1 MSFKDETDPDFDN
14 EVPPQNSSS
23 NESYIKALERNL
35 KTLEEEQK
43 RLIKQRNNL
52 QKQLEETK
60 KEIAKLTKEPL
71 LIGTL
76 VDVLPDKEKAIVRSS
91 SGPSFIVS
99 VATGLE
105 EGSDELTPGK
115 RVVLNQRTFSLV
127 KAIPQSIDP
136 FIRGMEVEEKPTVD
150 YNDIGGL
157 TMQLNEVRES
167 IELSL
172 LRPDLFEKVGIE
184 SPKGVLLYGPPG
196 SGKTLI
202 AKAVAHHTNA
212 AFITLVGSEFVQKYI
227 GEGARLVRELF
238 QYARK
243 VAPAIIFIDELDSIG
258 SQRLDMAT
266 GGDREVQRTFMQ
278 LLAELDGFTA
288 RGDIKIIGATNRV
301 DILDPALLRPGR
313 FDKHIEIPAP
323 NAEGRE
329 EIFKIHTQKMKL
341 DQNVSFKSL
350 AELSDGMNGA
360 DIKAICT
367 EAGMFAIRKQRHN
380 IEMADFL
387 DAIPNIKTRKEK
399 SPFATLKGVYN

>member
-1 MSFKDETDPDFDN
+1 MSYKDDSESDYEAD
-14 EVPPQNSSS
+14 VPSSSSSS

-60 KEIAKLTKEPL
+60 KEISKLTKEPL

-76 VDVLPDKEKAIVRSS
+76 VDVLADKEKAIVRSS

-99 VATGLE
+99 IASGLE
-105 EGSDELTPGK
+105 DGSDELTSGK

-127 KAIPQSIDP
+127 KTIPQSIDP
-136 FIRGMEVEEKPTVD
+136 FVRGMEVEEKPNVD

-157 TMQLNEVRES
+157 TKQLNEVRES

-172 LRPDLFEKVGIE
+172 LRPELFEKVGIE

-212 AFITLVGSEFVQKYI
+212 SFITLVGSEFVQKYI

-323 NAEGRE
+323 NIEGRE
-329 EIFKIHTQKMKL
+329 EILRIHTKKMKL
-341 DQNVSFKSL
+341 EEKVSFRTI
-350 AELSDGMNGA
+350 AELTEGLNGA

-367 EAGMFAIRKQRHN
+367 EAGMFAIRNNRSKILQ
-380 IEMADFL
+380 IDFL
-387 DAIPNIKTRKEK
+387 EAIPKIKTRKEK
-399 SPFATLKGVYN
+399 SPFGSLKGVYS

>member
-1 MSFKDETDPDFDN
+1 LSFKDEPDTDFESEEPTTGT
-14 EVPPQNSSS
+14 S

-60 KEIAKLTKEPL
+60 KEISKLTKEPL

-91 SGPSFIVS
+91 SGPSFVVS
-99 VATGLE
+99 VGTGLE
-105 EGSDELTPGK
+105 EGSDELSPGK

-127 KAIPQSIDP
+127 KVITQSIDP
-136 FIRGMEVEEKPTVD
+136 FIRGMEVEEKPNVD

-157 TMQLNEVRES
+157 TKELNEVRES

-243 VAPAIIFIDELDSIG
+243 IAPAIIFIDELDSIG

-323 NAEGRE
+323 NIEGRE
-329 EIFKIHTQKMKL
+329 EIFKIHTKKMKL
-341 DQNVSFKSL
+341 ENLVNFKVL
-350 AELSDGMNGA
+350 AELTDGLNGA
-360 DIKAICT
+360 DIKAVST
-367 EAGMFAIRKQRHN
+367 EAGMFAIRNQRNHVL
-380 IEMADFL
+380 MADFIE
-387 DAIPNIKTRKEK
+387 AIPKIKIRKDK
-399 SPFATLKGVYN
+399 SPFLNMKGVYY

>member
-1 MSFKDETDPDFDN
+1 MAFKDEPDPDFDT
-14 EVPPQNSSS
+14 EVTQPGSSS

-99 VATGLE
+99 IASGLE
-105 EGSDELTPGK
+105 EGSDELAPGK

-136 FIRGMEVEEKPTVD
+136 FIRGMEVDERPNVD

-157 TMQLNEVRES
+157 TKQLNEVRES

-184 SPKGVLLYGPPG
+184 SPKGVLLFGPPG

-212 AFITLVGSEFVQKYI
+212 VFITLVGSEFVQKYI

-323 NAEGRE
+323 NIEGRE
-329 EIFKIHTQKMKL
+329 EIFKIHSQKMKL
-341 DQNVSFKSL
+341 EQSVSFKTL
-350 AELSDGMNGA
+350 ADLTEGLNGA

-367 EAGMFAIRKQRHN
+367 EAGLFAIRSERHQVQ
-380 IEMADFL
+380 MSDFM
-387 DAIPNIKTRKEK
+387 DAVPKIKTRKEK